1 MASKKRRLQVG
12 DWFRLPLPDGSD
24 AVGHCVQVAGGGAF
38 MLAYFFYPMDRSQEQ
53 GWRSL
58 EPAEA
63 LTAVVCGGLGVT
75 TGEWEVIDH
84 TDVDPTAWPV
94 PEFQRR
100 VPTLDGEQLLVVTK
114 QPDLVNDASAAPLK
128 PGEEG
133 LRPPDKL
140 FGYGNVPIWLQHL
153 RNIDLPPVGRQ
164 PWWRSKPPATPQ
176 SVHVDDPEPDA
187 VLVRIPGT
195 WTGDLKALLTSLEE
209 ATSGIGEVDGSLV
222 GNDEITVYIYG
233 EDGPRLGAA
242 TRERLR
248 LLDLVTA
255 TVEVRTAEE
264 R

>member
-1 MASKKRRLQVG
+1 MAGKERGLQVG
-12 DWFRLPLPDGSD
+12 DWFRLALPDGSE
-24 AVGHCVQVAGGGAF
+24 AVGHIVRVAGGGAF
-38 MLAYFFYPMDRSQEQ
+38 MLAYFFHPVDESQEQ

-84 TDVDPTAWPV
+84 TEVDPAAWPV
-94 PEFQRR
+94 PEFQRS
-100 VPTLDGEQLLVVTK
+100 VPTAEGEQLLVVAK
-114 QPDLVNDASAAPLK
+114 QPDLVNDVSAAPLK

-153 RNIDLPPVGRQ
+153 RNIGLPPVGRQ
-164 PWWRSKPPATPQ
+164 AWWRSQSPATPQ

-195 WTGDLKALLTSLEE
+195 WTGDLEALLTSLEE
-209 ATSGIGEVDGSLV
+209 ATAGLGEVDGSLV
-222 GNDEITVYIYG
+222 GADEITVYLYG
-233 EDGPRLGAA
+233 EDGPRLGSA
-242 TRERLR
+242 TRGTLGQFG
-248 LLDLVTA
+248 LAAA
-255 TVEVRTAEE
+255 TVEVRSPDE
-264 R
+264 